1 MLSLA
6 INFKSFDMV
15 VVEAVD
21 WSIMLVVHTTIRR
34 R

>member
-6 INFKSFDMV
+6 INFKSVDMV
-15 VVEAVD
+15 VVEEVD